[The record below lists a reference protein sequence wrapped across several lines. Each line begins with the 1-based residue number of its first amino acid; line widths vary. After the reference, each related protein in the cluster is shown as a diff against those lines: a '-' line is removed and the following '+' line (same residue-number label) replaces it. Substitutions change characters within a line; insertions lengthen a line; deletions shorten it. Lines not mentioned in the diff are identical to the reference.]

1 MLDCPSCG
9 SALLLTAPACA
20 CGAANVPALDGVGLV
35 CGACERF
42 LAPGAVAC
50 ACGAPA
56 GVAGGWVATAP
67 PAVGRE
73 ASEADAAPPGPAAAP
88 TPAPSPRAPEA
99 PPMLRRRPAQPPPPP
114 PPVQAAPPPTAV
126 RIASH
131 RPDGSVLS
139 VPLEAA
145 PVLCGRGEDCDLL
158 FDSDGVSRRHARFTR
173 AEIGI
178 TVEDLGSLNGTWLRL
193 RGRRPLAFGDE
204 FRAGSRRF
212 RLAWTPDGATLEELE
227 AEGRVAHSWRLRA
240 GNTVIGRAGDV
251 AFRGDAELALCHAR
265 LDTAG
270 EAPGITD
277 LSTESGTW
285 VRVVAPARVDAG
297 DELRLGTERVR
308 IEAGG

>member
-20 CGAANVPALDGVGLV
+20 CGANLPALDGVGLV
-35 CGACERF
+35 CGVCDRF
-42 LAPGAVAC
+42 LAPGAADC
-50 ACGAPA
+50 ACGEPA

-67 PAVGRE
+67 RAVERE
-73 ASEADAAPPGPAAAP
+73 VNGDAAAP
-88 TPAPSPRAPEA
+88 TPRPTPPPEA
-99 PPMLRRRPAQPPPPP
+99 APVLRRRAPPPPP
-114 PPVQAAPPPTAV
+114 PAPPQAAPQPTAV

-158 FDSDGVSRRHARFTR
+158 FDSDSVSRRHARFTR
-173 AEIGI
+173 AAVGV

-204 FRAGSRRF
+204 FRAGARRF

-227 AEGRVAHSWRLRA
+227 PEGRVAGSWRLRA

-251 AFRGDAELALCHAR
+251 AFRGDGELALCHAR

-270 EAPGITD
+270 EAPAITD

-308 IEAGG
+308 VEAGS